1 MASRVRTS
9 HHKARQQSFVGLA
22 NIPESIRCLSPLD
35 PPDYVDLF
43 TIEVAGAHE
52 TSPER
57 WARTLFEETTLG
69 HLAPNAWRTL
79 RFRLGPRRSKDHVQ
93 RLKIADGGE
102 QWIRLET
109 ASGYIR
115 LQFVVKTEI
124 NRLLLA
130 LFVRYEKPG
139 AVVIFAPFA
148 WTHRRSTPIM
158 LRRGL
163 RAHNKASP
171 ASHPA

>member
-1 MASRVRTS
+1 MASRIRPY
-9 HHKARQQSFVGLA
+9 HKKAHQESFVGSA
-22 NIPESIRCLSPLD
+22 NIPESIRCLSPLN
-35 PPDYVDLF
+35 PPDYADLF
-43 TIEVAGAHE
+43 TIEMAGAEE
-52 TSPER
+52 TSPEQ

-69 HLAPNAWRTL
+69 QMAPNAWRTL
-79 RFRLGPRRSKDHVQ
+79 RFRVGPRPSKDHVQ
-93 RLKIADGGE
+93 RLKIADVGE

-109 ASGYIR
+109 ASGYIT
-115 LQFVVKTEI
+115 LQFVVKTEE

-163 RAHNKASP
+163 RAHTKASP
-171 ASHPA
+171 AP